1 MANEAGLVEL
11 LGSEKVG
18 KFMFADNNVFNDEIR
33 NELVEIFD
41 QVWDDMME
49 NSDDPNESF
58 GTYADM
64 KFDLLKQK

>member
-1 MANEAGLVEL
+1 
-11 LGSEKVG
+11 
-18 KFMFADNNVFNDEIR
+18 MFDDNNEFNNEIR
-33 NELVEIFD
+33 TELVEIFD
-41 QVWDDMME
+41 QVWDDIME

>member
-1 MANEAGLVEL
+1 
-11 LGSEKVG
+11 
-18 KFMFADNNVFNDEIR
+18 MFADKDVLNDEIR

-41 QVWDDMME
+41 QIWDDIME